1 MQDRLKLEYNPTNL
15 AEVNVFYLA
24 ECALQSTAAR
34 SIDTETKT
42 VHSFHKQRQA
52 TRVGGRLATQECLLR
67 HSTGDLTGNE
77 EVGLAAELFHE
88 LVSWSR
94 VEDVVLNRHI
104 LVIKLLQDTQGGN
117 IGRPVTESS
126 VTELVCNGLE
136 EN

>member
-1 MQDRLKLEYNPTNL
+1 MKVECNPTNL
-15 AEVNVFYLA
+15 AEVDVFHLA
-24 ECALQSTAAR
+24 ERALQSTTAS

-67 HSTGDLTGNE
+67 HSTSDFTGNE
-77 EVGLAAELFHE
+77 EVGLAAKLFHK

-94 VEDVVLNRHI
+94 VENVELHRHI
-104 LVIKLLQDTQGGN
+104 LVIKLLQNAQRRN

-126 VTELVCNGLE
+126 VTELVRNGLE